1 MQPLR
6 TSRTVAELGATCME
20 SPVAVRHEPP
30 ARWHILPQAVHVLA
44 LRRAASASV
53 RPPASAAAAADSG
66 TRSPLG
72 DAGPR
77 ARNARAF
84 PGDWLAGPGE
94 REFQLHAAPLSGRRR
109 LGRLTASIT
118 FKWVVHVFRLG
129 VVSDRSSRCAKSPR
143 FDCLVVRSARL
154 SKLHVRGQ
162 LRHRTRGFRRQP

>member
-1 MQPLR
+1 
-6 TSRTVAELGATCME
+6 ME
-20 SPVAVRHEPP
+20 SPVAIRPEPP

-72 DAGPR
+72 DEGPR
-77 ARNARAF
+77 ARDARAF
-84 PGDWLAGPGE
+84 PGDRLAGPGE

-118 FKWVVHVFRLG
+118 FKWVVQVFRSG
-129 VVSDRSSRCAKSPR
+129 VLSDRSSRCAKSPR
-143 FDCLVVRSARL
+143 FDCLEGPQSCGRL
-154 SKLHVRGQ
+154 VFRG
-162 LRHRTRGFRRQP
+162 RTLEASCAIERGAFADSRDLA